1 MVGYQSDGQI
11 RVRKGMRGYRRAFH
25 SLWIVLLVLVLA
37 PLPVSAEQN
46 PARLLEADV
55 IASIQI
61 PESSAEYSLAIQAT
75 SLLGTPHRY
84 TLTVMNLTPWTIPSL
99 TVFDRYLP
107 ENPEQP
113 EIQSSWFLD
122 PLEPDQA
129 ATVVLTFPDGPLPD
143 ACHQLEISLADGLGF
158 VLMDCSRPNATTFWN
173 VPTSPEIET
182 FLERP
187 LLTAERPEGASRLG
201 IHVTRN
207 SDPGIMAFVREAQPA
222 VIVGVGDLGWLS
234 EVKETSPQTVTVGR
248 FAETDQHITG
258 DPVERARAFVAEHL
272 ERYQANPGVDYWLGW
287 NEPVIDEVWQM
298 QWYATFEAE
307 RVRAMAELG
316 YKSAIGNF
324 STGTPE
330 AHEFAAFLE
339 AVRAA
344 KDHGGILA
352 LHEYSAPT
360 MKHGVG
366 AGIPGH
372 DAKSSAGS
380 LTLRYRYFYDYYLRV
395 HDLIIPLVFTE
406 AGIDGGVLRQ
416 GGLGG
421 WRDFD
426 PIPYEWVDGA
436 TTHIPYMDQIN
447 WYDDELRR
455 DPYVLGFAIFN
466 VGETTGMWA
475 SFDVTDMLSEF
486 AALIATKVPR

>member
-1 MVGYQSDGQI
+1 
-11 RVRKGMRGYRRAFH
+11 MRGYRRAFH

-37 PLPVSAEQN
+37 PLSASADQN
-46 PARLLEADV
+46 PARLLEPDV
-55 IASIQI
+55 IASVQM
-61 PESSAEYSLAIQAT
+61 PASDAEYSLAVQAT

-84 TLTVMNLTPWTIPSL
+84 ILTLVNLTPWTIPSL

-107 ENPEQP
+107 EDPEQP
-113 EIQSSWFLD
+113 EIHSSWF
-122 PLEPDQA
+122 PGTLEPDQA
-129 ATVVLTFPDGPLPD
+129 ATVVLTFPEGFIPG

-173 VPTSPEIET
+173 VPLSLPTEE
-182 FLERP
+182 FLAQP
-187 LLTAERPEGASRLG
+187 LLTAEHPEGPSKLG
-201 IHVTRN
+201 LHVTRN
-207 SDPGIMAFVREAQPA
+207 SDPGIMEFVREAKPA
-222 VIVGVGDLGWLS
+222 VIVGVGDLGWLA
-234 EVKETSPQTVTVGR
+234 EAKEASPETVTIGR
-248 FAETDQHITG
+248 FPETDQNIIG
-258 DPVERARAFVAEHL
+258 DPVERARTFVAEHL
-272 ERYQANPGVDYWLGW
+272 ERYQANSGVDYWLGW
-287 NEPVIDEVWQM
+287 NEPVIDEIWQM

-316 YKSAIGNF
+316 FKSAIGNF

-339 AVRAA
+339 AVRVA

-366 AGIPGH
+366 TGIPGH
-372 DAKSSAGS
+372 DAKPSAGS

-426 PIPYEWVDGA
+426 PIPYALIDGA
-436 TTHIPYMDQIN
+436 TTHIPYLDQIN

-486 AALIATKVPR
+486 AALIATKIPR